1 MTSRPCSKF
10 KAIHAVHG
18 TDDITITIFLSK
30 VTSLTPELILLFPAA
45 CLTAK
50 PFSIA
55 DNYNLSQGWQQPLN
69 CKVLITRYTGMHLGN
84 SVFKVPH
91 MSDW

>member
-1 MTSRPCSKF
+1 MTSQPCSKF
-10 KAIHAVHG
+10 KAIQAVHG
-18 TDDITITIFLSK
+18 TDDITITIFLSQ
-30 VTSLTPELILLFPAA
+30 VTSLIPAA

-50 PFSIA
+50 RYSIA
-55 DNYNLSQGWQQPLN
+55 DNYNLSQGWQQPLKF
-69 CKVLITRYTGMHLGN
+69 KVLITRYTGMHLGN